1 MMNQSENVKMIIIQ
15 RQIKWENY
23 EVRQSP
29 LSWLRQNLQKV
40 NLAVR
45 YYGFVVCCRLQA
57 VALRIFLNCEKNSK
71 FSFSLIDFQPEHREQ
86 IVSQAILKLF
96 KETDLDLEP
105 NLPKNDLLSEVDHLP
120 HSKIDSIL
128 GDVKGKYWE
137 FCIL

>member
-1 MMNQSENVKMIIIQ
+1 MT
-15 RQIKWENY
+15 
-23 EVRQSP
+23 
-29 LSWLRQNLQKV
+29 QNKKNPQ
-40 NLAVR
+40 
-45 YYGFVVCCRLQA
+45 
-57 VALRIFLNCEKNSK
+57 FLKDFD

-128 GDVKGKYWE
+128 GDVNGKN
-137 FCIL
+137 